1 MTKLDVLTAWHR
13 SGVATRIQSGIFFNL
28 LGAGFNQGSTL
39 VVNLMVANLLG
50 RETFGR
56 YTMVVATVATVAAFG
71 QLSMGYTATK
81 HVAEF
86 RSLSKE
92 RTSRVLGL
100 CAAVSGISAL
110 LTAAVLGLSAEWL
123 AVTILGEP
131 ALAAE
136 LRIAAL
142 SVLFL
147 VLNGFAAGALAG
159 LESYRELARAGAASG
174 AVYLL
179 VCITLTWQYGLRG
192 AVSGVAISAAAQ
204 TLLLAILLKRESAR
218 QGVGLRFEGLWQERG
233 LVTHFALP
241 ASLSGLVTLPAVWLS
256 SAILA
261 RQPGGFQQLALF
273 GAANSFRIMVLF
285 VPQAVNNVGMSI
297 MNNSRQS
304 SSTEYRQAFWIN
316 AFMTTMAAVGVASI
330 VFAAATP
337 LLELF
342 GPTFRDGRVALGI
355 LLGAAVIEALAIAVY
370 QVVVAHSRIWGSLFA
385 VSLPRDLTLVLLAA
399 LLSPGFGAA
408 GLAAAH
414 TVGWALA
421 LCGILFMVRHL
432 KPAAPVQRGMPVS

>member
-1 MTKLDVLTAWHR
+1 VVAAWRR
-13 SGVATRIQSGIFFNL
+13 SGVATRLGSGVFFNL

-50 RETFGR
+50 REIFGR

-86 RSLSKE
+86 RSVSKE
-92 RTSRVLGL
+92 RTSRILGL
-100 CAAVSGISAL
+100 CAAVAGVSAL
-110 LTAAVLGLSAEWL
+110 LTAAALGLGAEWL

-131 ALAAE
+131 ALVVE

-159 LESYRELARAGAASG
+159 LESYRGLARAGVASG

-179 VCITLTWQYGLRG
+179 VCIPLAWQYGLRG
-192 AVSGVAISAAAQ
+192 VVTGVAISAAAQ
-204 TLLLAILLKRESAR
+204 TVLLAVLLRRESAR
-218 QGVGLRFEGLWQERG
+218 QDVGLRFEGLWQERG
-233 LVTHFALP
+233 LVTRFALP
-241 ASLSGLVTLPAVWLS
+241 ASLTGLITLPAVWLG

-261 RQPGGFQQLALF
+261 RQPDGFQHLALF

-304 SSTEYRQAFWIN
+304 SSAEYRQAFWIN
-316 AFMTTMAAVGVASI
+316 AFMTTMAAVGAALL

-342 GPTFRDGRVALGI
+342 GPAFRDGRAALGI
-355 LLGAAVIEALAIAVY
+355 LLVSAVVEALTIAVY
-370 QVVVAHSRIWGSLFA
+370 QVVVANSRIWGSLFA
-385 VSLPRDLTLVLLAA
+385 VSLPRDVTLVLLAA
-399 LLSPGFGAA
+399 LLSPRFGAA

-414 TVGWALA
+414 AVGWALA
-421 LCGILFMVRHL
+421 LCGVLFMVMRV
-432 KPAAPVQRGMPVS
+432 KPAPPVQRGMPVF